1 MNRLQGVSKWVSG
14 ASATLLAVA
23 LVAPAAQAGHEDDHF
38 VSSSSSYAD
47 VVSSRPIYHEVEVT
61 TPREEC
67 WQEPVTRREDNP
79 HWGVTAQTVTGG
91 VIGGVIGNQAV
102 NGSKRDAATA
112 LGALVGA
119 AIGANRASKQQANVR
134 EYTDYERRCRTVQ
147 ERRTEQRLDGYDV
160 SYRYGGQLY
169 QTRLPYDPG
178 RRLRVQ
184 VSVTPEGA

>member
-1 MNRLQGVSKWVSG
+1 MNKQQRVSNWLSG
-14 ASATLLAVA
+14 SAATLLAVA
-23 LVAPAAQAGHEDDHF
+23 LVAPAAHAGHADDHYA
-38 VSSSSSYAD
+38 SSGYAD
-47 VVSSRPIYHEVEVT
+47 VVSSRPIYQEVEIS

-91 VIGGVIGNQAV
+91 VIGGVIANQAV

-119 AIGANRASKQQANVR
+119 AVGANRASKQQANVR

-184 VSVTPEGA
+184 VSVTPEGV